1 MLFGLLAAQFE
12 EVSFAASAGKAADAA
27 QPGRHSDLAGLRSW
41 HLAHRGSGRDA
52 AGTLAASGLGMA
64 KKEELT
70 GRFSSWASHAV
81 AQSQLGIAL
90 LLLPLLACVVLWGS
104 FRARAP
110 IAGGWG
116 EDAQTG
122 SQADQWSVSV
132 FARGAGNES
141 ESLEAAG
148 IAGVNR
154 RWGPVGSEMG
164 AGEARKVAV
173 EATRETS
180 REGEARESTASL
192 KAIDGQAEGVDGG
205 EEAEGEGIVGS
216 VEGGGVKERGEGQG
230 KGRESAGDAAR
241 GGEDSVAGARRGER
255 KGEIRGE
262 IRRRMRGERRGERGD
277 ERTGEGRRW
286 MGGERGREKKGGE
299 EEGGQEGED
308 LLVGCEEMMNEGL
321 SDSSGGEEGG
331 EGGEKESGEGGG
343 EERPGDGNI
352 REAGGRKGSAGGA
365 DAGGVRVGSNARD
378 KRSGGRDESNSGGG
392 SSGGSSGDSSGGAK
406 GVVYGSEIGGARN
419 GDGGGDAKGDSN
431 GGNGRAVGGVA
442 TAGGARKKGGGRKE
456 KIQLDVPLS
465 CHLYLRSWVSDQA
478 FLPTPTSLQ
487 VALPFHIFR
496 DLPSLT
502 CPLPCSPSP
511 LPPSQFPLP
520 LSPFPLATSPF
531 PLPPCHFPLP
541 VSPSPPFPLQSLSPA
556 TGAHGSPT
564 PALLCSQATHAQH
577 FPFPSPLS
585 HCSPSHLLSGC
596 MVPLAC
602 DLYRGSWV
610 PDTSPPL
617 YTNAT
622 CPNITRH
629 QNCQGN
635 GRPDSQYERWQW
647 RPEGAACALPRFDA
661 EEFMRVMRGRGVL
674 FVGDS
679 VARNHFESLVCLLSQ
694 VENPEFHGG
703 KSMLRLVFRSSKVT
717 LARVNSAWLVEEGND
732 TVPDCPDSI
741 PRLHLD
747 RTSPKWFGEI
757 GRFDVVMF
765 SSAHWFVKPSIYMEK
780 GEVIGSQGGWWKR
793 DEPARVDNKGA
804 FAIAIRTV
812 FRDVVKELGKNPNRV
827 FIYRTFSPDHYE
839 KGEWNTGGSCAG
851 LTEPRGGNYTYSNTF
866 GLNLYTKQLEA
877 YNEVIEAAIE
887 AGASVDPLRFTLMD
901 VMPSAGMRVDGHP
914 GPYRGLNAAEEL
926 AKYKD
931 SKFPPP
937 QDCLHWGRV
946 GSGGRERVEYWE
958 CVNRSGWCLPGPI
971 DSWNVFLLQIVKRGV
986 VPMQGQGVV
995 EGGKGGG
1002 V

>member
-1 MLFGLLAAQFE
+1 
-12 EVSFAASAGKAADAA
+12 
-27 QPGRHSDLAGLRSW
+27 
-41 HLAHRGSGRDA
+41 
-52 AGTLAASGLGMA
+52 MA

-154 RWGPVGSEMG
+154 RWGPGGSETG
-164 AGEARKVAV
+164 AGEARKGAFESSRRGGGGSTDKGMG
-173 EATRETS
+173 EARK
-180 REGEARESTASL
+180 GEARESTASL
-192 KAIDGQAEGVDGG
+192 TAVDGQAEGVDGG
-205 EEAEGEGIVGS
+205 EEAEGEGIAGS
-216 VEGGGVKERGEGQG
+216 VDGGGVKERGVGHG
-230 KGRESAGDAAR
+230 KGRESAGEAAR
-241 GGEDSVAGARRGER
+241 GGEDSGSGGGGEGIGARGGEVGGKEERSSIGAGKGGELEAGSTEGSEGGSEGGGQEGEDLLVGCEEMMNEGLSDSSGGEERGEEGGE
-255 KGEIRGE
+255 KGGDKERDERGE
-262 IRRRMRGERRGERGD
+262 EGGEGGREDGGGKERDGRGE
-277 ERTGEGRRW
+277 GEG
-286 MGGERGREKKGGE
+286 EKGGE

-365 DAGGVRVGSNARD
+365 DAGGVGVGSNARVN
-378 KRSGGRDESNSGGG
+378 RGGGRDGINSGND
-392 SSGGSSGDSSGGAK
+392 SGSSGGAK
-406 GVVYGSEIGGARN
+406 VDFNGTESGNAR
-419 GDGGGDAKGDSN
+419 GDSN
-431 GGNGRAVGGVA
+431 GGNGRAAGGA
-442 TAGGARKKGGGRKE
+442 ALAAGARKKGGGRKE
-456 KIQLDVPLS
+456 KIKLD
-465 CHLYLRSWVSDQA
+465 
-478 FLPTPTSLQ
+478 
-487 VALPFHIFR
+487 
-496 DLPSLT
+496 
-502 CPLPCSPSP
+502 
-511 LPPSQFPLP
+511 
-520 LSPFPLATSPF
+520 
-531 PLPPCHFPLP
+531 
-541 VSPSPPFPLQSLSPA
+541 
-556 TGAHGSPT
+556 
-564 PALLCSQATHAQH
+564 
-577 FPFPSPLS
+577 
-585 HCSPSHLLSGC
+585 
-596 MVPLAC
+596 VPLAC

-610 PDTSPPL
+610 PGTSPPL

-635 GRPDSQYERWQW
+635 GRPDSRYERWQW

-694 VENPEFHGG
+694 VEKPEFHGG

-793 DEPARVDNKGA
+793 DEPAKVDNKGA

-812 FRDVVKELGKNPNRV
+812 FRDVVNELGKNPNRV

-937 QDCLHWGRV
+937 QDCLHW
-946 GSGGRERVEYWE
+946 
-958 CVNRSGWCLPGPI
+958 CLPGPI
-971 DSWNVFLLQIVKRGV
+971 DSWNVFLLQIVKRGFASI
-986 VPMQGQGVV
+986 QGQG
-995 EGGKGGG
+995 G
-1002 V
+1002 

>member
-1 MLFGLLAAQFE
+1 
-12 EVSFAASAGKAADAA
+12 
-27 QPGRHSDLAGLRSW
+27 
-41 HLAHRGSGRDA
+41 
-52 AGTLAASGLGMA
+52 MA

-81 AQSQLGIAL
+81 AQSQLGVAL
-90 LLLPLLACVVLWGS
+90 LLLPLLACVVVWGS

-110 IAGGWG
+110 IAEGWGGASFRARAPIAEGWG
-116 EDAQTG
+116 EARASQTEGWGKGSHAG
-122 SQADQWSVSV
+122 SQADQWSVRV
-132 FARGAGNES
+132 IARGAGGRVIASENES
-141 ESLEAAG
+141 VNAAG

-154 RWGPVGSEMG
+154 ARWGPGGSEMG
-164 AGEARKVAV
+164 AGEARKGAS
-173 EATRETS
+173 ESTREAS
-180 REGEARESTASL
+180 REGEAREGEAREGEAREGEAQEGEARDGEAREGEARESTASL
-192 KAIDGQAEGVDGG
+192 TAVDGQAEGVDGR
-205 EEAEGEGIVGS
+205 EEAEGEGIDGS
-216 VEGGGVKERGEGQG
+216 VDGGGVKERGEGQG
-230 KGRESAGDAAR
+230 TASESAGGVER
-241 GGEDSVAGARRGER
+241 GGED
-255 KGEIRGE
+255 
-262 IRRRMRGERRGERGD
+262 
-277 ERTGEGRRW
+277 
-286 MGGERGREKKGGE
+286 GG
-299 EEGGQEGED
+299 
-308 LLVGCEEMMNEGL
+308 
-321 SDSSGGEEGG
+321 SGGGVERNGATGG
-331 EGGEKESGEGGG
+331 EGGGKEERSNIGGG
-343 EERPGDGNI
+343 
-352 REAGGRKGSAGGA
+352 
-365 DAGGVRVGSNARD
+365 DAGGVGRGRGGDAVGTSATDKRAAGSN
-378 KRSGGRDESNSGGG
+378 GVNSGIDGGNSGG
-392 SSGGSSGDSSGGAK
+392 SSGGAEGDIN
-406 GVVYGSEIGGARN
+406 GSESGGARN
-419 GDGGGDAKGDSN
+419 GDGGGDTGSDSN
-431 GGNGRAVGGVA
+431 GGNGRAVGGA
-442 TAGGARKKGGGRKE
+442 GMAGGARKKGRGRKE
-456 KIQLDVPLS
+456 KIQLD
-465 CHLYLRSWVSDQA
+465 
-478 FLPTPTSLQ
+478 
-487 VALPFHIFR
+487 
-496 DLPSLT
+496 
-502 CPLPCSPSP
+502 
-511 LPPSQFPLP
+511 
-520 LSPFPLATSPF
+520 
-531 PLPPCHFPLP
+531 
-541 VSPSPPFPLQSLSPA
+541 
-556 TGAHGSPT
+556 
-564 PALLCSQATHAQH
+564 
-577 FPFPSPLS
+577 
-585 HCSPSHLLSGC
+585 
-596 MVPLAC
+596 VPLAC

-647 RPEGAACALPRFDA
+647 RPKGAACALPRFDA

-694 VENPEFHGG
+694 VEQPEFHGS

-804 FAIAIRTV
+804 FALAIRTV

-851 LTEPRGGNYTYSNTF
+851 LTEPRGGNYTYNNTF
-866 GLNLYTKQLEA
+866 GLNLYLKQLQA
-877 YNEVIEAAIE
+877 YNEVMDAAKE
-887 AGASVDPLRFTLMD
+887 AGAGVDPLRFTLMD

-937 QDCLHWGRV
+937 QDCLHW
-946 GSGGRERVEYWE
+946 
-958 CVNRSGWCLPGPI
+958 CLPGPI
-971 DSWNVFLLQIVKRGV
+971 DSWNVFLLQIMKRGFASMQV
-986 VPMQGQGVV
+986 QGQG
-995 EGGKGGG
+995 G
-1002 V
+1002 

>member
-1 MLFGLLAAQFE
+1 
-12 EVSFAASAGKAADAA
+12 
-27 QPGRHSDLAGLRSW
+27 
-41 HLAHRGSGRDA
+41 
-52 AGTLAASGLGMA
+52 MA

-90 LLLPLLACVVLWGS
+90 LLLPLLACVVLWSS

-116 EDAQTG
+116 EDSQAG

-141 ESLEAAG
+141 DTLEEAR

-154 RWGPVGSEMG
+154 RWGPVGGEMA
-164 AGEARKVAV
+164 AGEARNGAV

-180 REGEARESTASL
+180 REGEAREATAGL
-192 KAIDGQAEGVDGG
+192 TAVNGQAEGVDGR
-205 EEAEGEGIVGS
+205 EEAEREGIVGS
-216 VEGGGVKERGEGQG
+216 VEGGGVKERGDGQG
-230 KGRESAGDAAR
+230 KARESAGGGAR
-241 GGEDSVAGARRGER
+241 GGEGGGGGGGGEGKGARGGEGGGKEERSSVGAGKGGELEGGSAEGSEGGSEEGGQEGEELLVGCEEMMNEGLSDSSGGEEGGEEAGEKGGDKERDERGEEGGV
-255 KGEIRGE
+255 GEREDGEGKERDERGE
-262 IRRRMRGERRGERGD
+262 
-277 ERTGEGRRW
+277 GEG
-286 MGGERGREKKGGE
+286 EKGGE

-352 REAGGRKGSAGGA
+352 GEAGGREGSAGRA

-378 KRSGGRDESNSGGG
+378 KRSGGRDDSNSGSVGG
-392 SSGGSSGDSSGGAK
+392 SSAGSSGDSAAGAK
-406 GVVYGSEIGGARN
+406 GVVNGSESGGARN
-419 GDGGGDAKGDSN
+419 GGGGAAG
-431 GGNGRAVGGVA
+431 AVGGAA

-456 KIQLDVPLS
+456 KIKLD
-465 CHLYLRSWVSDQA
+465 
-478 FLPTPTSLQ
+478 
-487 VALPFHIFR
+487 
-496 DLPSLT
+496 
-502 CPLPCSPSP
+502 
-511 LPPSQFPLP
+511 
-520 LSPFPLATSPF
+520 
-531 PLPPCHFPLP
+531 
-541 VSPSPPFPLQSLSPA
+541 
-556 TGAHGSPT
+556 
-564 PALLCSQATHAQH
+564 
-577 FPFPSPLS
+577 
-585 HCSPSHLLSGC
+585 
-596 MVPLAC
+596 VPLAC

-694 VENPEFHGG
+694 VEKPEFHGG

-732 TVPDCPDSI
+732 IVPDCPDSI

-851 LTEPRGGNYTYSNTF
+851 LTEPKGGNYTYSNTF

-887 AGASVDPLRFTLMD
+887 AGASVDLLRFTLMD

-937 QDCLHWGRV
+937 QDCLH
-946 GSGGRERVEYWE
+946 
-958 CVNRSGWCLPGPI
+958 
-971 DSWNVFLLQIVKRGV
+971 
-986 VPMQGQGVV
+986 
-995 EGGKGGG
+995 
-1002 V
+1002 

>member
-12 EVSFAASAGKAADAA
+12 EVSCFAALSSRPSAGKAADAA

-241 GGEDSVAGARRGER
+241 GGEDSGSGGGGEGIGARGGEGGGKEERSSIGGVKGGELEGGSAEGSEGGSEEGGQEGEDLLVGCEEMMNEGLSDSSGGEEGGEEGGDKGGDKEKDERGEEG
-255 KGEIRGE
+255 GEGGREDGGGKEMDGRGE
-262 IRRRMRGERRGERGD
+262 
-277 ERTGEGRRW
+277 GEG
-286 MGGERGREKKGGE
+286 EKGGE

-456 KIQLDVPLS
+456 KIQLD
-465 CHLYLRSWVSDQA
+465 
-478 FLPTPTSLQ
+478 
-487 VALPFHIFR
+487 
-496 DLPSLT
+496 
-502 CPLPCSPSP
+502 
-511 LPPSQFPLP
+511 
-520 LSPFPLATSPF
+520 
-531 PLPPCHFPLP
+531 
-541 VSPSPPFPLQSLSPA
+541 
-556 TGAHGSPT
+556 
-564 PALLCSQATHAQH
+564 
-577 FPFPSPLS
+577 
-585 HCSPSHLLSGC
+585 
-596 MVPLAC
+596 VPLAC

>member
-1 MLFGLLAAQFE
+1 
-12 EVSFAASAGKAADAA
+12 
-27 QPGRHSDLAGLRSW
+27 
-41 HLAHRGSGRDA
+41 
-52 AGTLAASGLGMA
+52 MA

-241 GGEDSVAGARRGER
+241 GGEDSGSGGGGEGIGARG
-255 KGEIRGE
+255 
-262 IRRRMRGERRGERGD
+262 
-277 ERTGEGRRW
+277 GEG
-286 MGGERGREKKGGE
+286 GGKEERSSIGGVKGGE
-299 EEGGQEGED
+299 LEGGSAEGSEGGSEEGGQEGED

-331 EGGEKESGEGGG
+331 EEGGDKGGDKEKDERGEEGGEGGREDGGGKEMDGRGEGEGEKGG
-343 EERPGDGNI
+343 EE
-352 REAGGRKGSAGGA
+352 EGGQEGEDLWLGAVERGVQEEA

-431 GGNGRAVGGVA
+431 GGMGGLLEGWPQQVVRGRREE
-442 TAGGARKKGGGRKE
+442 GARRRFNWM
-456 KIQLDVPLS
+456 ILVPLTR
-465 CHLYLRSWVSDQA
+465 YR
-478 FLPTPTSLQ
+478 
-487 VALPFHIFR
+487 
-496 DLPSLT
+496 
-502 CPLPCSPSP
+502 
-511 LPPSQFPLP
+511 
-520 LSPFPLATSPF
+520 
-531 PLPPCHFPLP
+531 
-541 VSPSPPFPLQSLSPA
+541 
-556 TGAHGSPT
+556 AHGSPT

-585 HCSPSHLLSGC
+585 HCSPSHLLSGASRLR
-596 MVPLAC
+596 PLPWLVGPGHQPAT
-602 DLYRGSWV
+602 LHQRHVSQHY
-610 PDTSPPL
+610 SPPEL
-617 YTNAT
+617 
-622 CPNITRH
+622 PGQR
-629 QNCQGN
+629 
-635 GRPDSQYERWQW
+635 RPDSQYERWQW

-661 EEFMRVMRGRGVL
+661 EEFMRVY
-674 FVGDS
+674 
-679 VARNHFESLVCLLSQ
+679 AR
-694 VENPEFHGG
+694 
-703 KSMLRLVFRSSKVT
+703 
-717 LARVNSAWLVEEGND
+717 
-732 TVPDCPDSI
+732 
-741 PRLHLD
+741 
-747 RTSPKWFGEI
+747 
-757 GRFDVVMF
+757 
-765 SSAHWFVKPSIYMEK
+765 
-780 GEVIGSQGGWWKR
+780 
-793 DEPARVDNKGA
+793 
-804 FAIAIRTV
+804 
-812 FRDVVKELGKNPNRV
+812 
-827 FIYRTFSPDHYE
+827 
-839 KGEWNTGGSCAG
+839 
-851 LTEPRGGNYTYSNTF
+851 
-866 GLNLYTKQLEA
+866 
-877 YNEVIEAAIE
+877 
-887 AGASVDPLRFTLMD
+887 
-901 VMPSAGMRVDGHP
+901 
-914 GPYRGLNAAEEL
+914 
-926 AKYKD
+926 
-931 SKFPPP
+931 
-937 QDCLHWGRV
+937 
-946 GSGGRERVEYWE
+946 
-958 CVNRSGWCLPGPI
+958 
-971 DSWNVFLLQIVKRGV
+971 
-986 VPMQGQGVV
+986 
-995 EGGKGGG
+995 
-1002 V
+1002 

>member
-1 MLFGLLAAQFE
+1 
-12 EVSFAASAGKAADAA
+12 
-27 QPGRHSDLAGLRSW
+27 
-41 HLAHRGSGRDA
+41 
-52 AGTLAASGLGMA
+52 MA

-148 IAGVNR
+148 IAGANR

-241 GGEDSVAGARRGER
+241 GGEDSGSGGGGEGIGARGGEGGGKEERSSIGGVKGGELEGGSAEGSEGGSEEGGQEGEDLLVGCEEMMNEGLSDSSGGEEGGEEGGDKGGDKEKDERGEEG
-255 KGEIRGE
+255 GEGGREDGGGKEMDGRGE
-262 IRRRMRGERRGERGD
+262 
-277 ERTGEGRRW
+277 GEG
-286 MGGERGREKKGGE
+286 EKGGE

-456 KIQLDVPLS
+456 KIQLD
-465 CHLYLRSWVSDQA
+465 
-478 FLPTPTSLQ
+478 
-487 VALPFHIFR
+487 
-496 DLPSLT
+496 
-502 CPLPCSPSP
+502 
-511 LPPSQFPLP
+511 
-520 LSPFPLATSPF
+520 
-531 PLPPCHFPLP
+531 
-541 VSPSPPFPLQSLSPA
+541 
-556 TGAHGSPT
+556 
-564 PALLCSQATHAQH
+564 
-577 FPFPSPLS
+577 
-585 HCSPSHLLSGC
+585 
-596 MVPLAC
+596 VPLAC

-937 QDCLHWGRV
+937 QDCLHW
-946 GSGGRERVEYWE
+946 
-958 CVNRSGWCLPGPI
+958 CLPGPI
-971 DSWNVFLLQIVKRGV
+971 DSWNVFLLQIVKRGFASI
-986 VPMQGQGVV
+986 QGQG
-995 EGGKGGG
+995 G
-1002 V
+1002 